1 MGDIS
6 RIADMLEYARRA
18 LVVQHRMPAPGSY
31 PVAMLTSLHKR
42 PSFEEKF
49 MRKVR
54 KHRLYHDLEQLHYLN
69 LTDSAIAAY
78 EEILSQFPDAAR
90 GDMMLTLSWE
100 QWLGDSRSFF
110 NRALYLL
117 PVVSRVKD
125 GTLNPAVNFASV

>member
-1 MGDIS
+1 
-6 RIADMLEYARRA
+6 
-18 LVVQHRMPAPGSY
+18 
-31 PVAMLTSLHKR
+31 
-42 PSFEEKF
+42 

-100 QWLGDSRSFF
+100 QWGILGPFF
-110 NRALYLL
+110 NRALYL

-125 GTLNPAVNFASV
+125 GALNPAVNFASV

>member
-1 MGDIS
+1 
-6 RIADMLEYARRA
+6 MLN
-18 LVVQHRMPAPGSY
+18 
-31 PVAMLTSLHKR
+31 SLHKR

-54 KHRLYHDLEQLHYLN
+54 KHRLYHDLEKLRYLKEKNYLPRN

-90 GDMMLTLSWE
+90 GDMLTLSWE
-100 QWLGDSRSFF
+100 QWGILGPFF
-110 NRALYLL
+110 NRALYL

-125 GTLNPAVNFASV
+125 GALNPAVNFASV

>member
-1 MGDIS
+1 
-6 RIADMLEYARRA
+6 MLEYARRA

-100 QWLGDSRSFF
+100 QWLGDSQSFF
-110 NRALYLL
+110 QPGPLL
-117 PVVSRVKD
+117 AASCVSGQGRHLESCSQLCF
-125 GTLNPAVNFASV
+125 GTGGVQC